1 MAQAAVVMGRRRIG
15 IVSLANFSFMCRFFL
30 GFSTV
35 GVGCAEVTVEVV
47 GAGAGV
53 VGILGLRFSFSF
65 SFPTD
70 FSLVEADLS
79 EFLLTFVE
87 ASSVETVTAGA
98 RKMASIKYCGTSI

>member
-1 MAQAAVVMGRRRIG
+1 MGRRRIG
-15 IVSLANFSFMCRFFL
+15 IVSLVNFSFMCRSLL
-30 GFSTV
+30 GFGTV
-35 GVGCAEVTVEVV
+35 GVGGVEVTVEVA
-47 GAGAGV
+47 GAGAGA
-53 VGILGLRFSFSF
+53 VGILGLRFSFSL

-98 RKMASIKYCGTSI
+98 RKMASIKY